1 MQGSYEQTRFR
12 EDDQRE
18 ILSNVGNMIVWTT
31 PIVIVALYANKS
43 INKDGFTGSQGNNQM
58 WSNWLA
64 ELRLDYEDEMSK
76 D

>member
-1 MQGSYEQTRFR
+1 
-12 EDDQRE
+12 
-18 ILSNVGNMIVWTT
+18 MIVWTT